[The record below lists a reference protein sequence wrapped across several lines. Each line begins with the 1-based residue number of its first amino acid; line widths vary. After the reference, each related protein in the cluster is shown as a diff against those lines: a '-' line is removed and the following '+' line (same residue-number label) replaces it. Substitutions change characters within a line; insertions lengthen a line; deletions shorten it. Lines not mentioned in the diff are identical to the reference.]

1 MRITFILAAAVAW
14 FHLLGISV
22 RAEDAEDAESKSQDT
37 EEDGKTQEED
47 NRVFSDDELKDVF
60 SEVDANGNN
69 ELARD
74 ELAEFVG
81 KHRRKVLMDEIDDET
96 EEALRKRD
104 KSGDGTISLEEHLD
118 ASMLRRERYRD
129 RGLEERL
136 EAEEDIE
143 LEEHLEAEVCDE
155 KDIENY
161 KEWNT
166 DVFHAAD
173 TNGDGVISKDEL
185 PSLLHPKMGA
195 EFSEKMLEVNMK
207 HAMKMTDTNGDGQLS
222 LDEFTAN
229 SKDFLETN
237 EGDSATEDEVK
248 QQMEEDG
255 IQMEKARS
263 KIESRKM
270 FKRLDANSDG
280 VLDQEE
286 LRPWASGQLAR
297 DDIAGNL
304 ISELDKDGDQQID
317 SDELI
322 QGKSTLRDSQ
332 IQDYLIA
339 WAKGR
344 QIISGP
350 KSR

>member
-37 EEDGKTQEED
+37 EEDGKAQEED

-118 ASMLRRERYRD
+118 ASMQ
-129 RGLEERL
+129 
-136 EAEEDIE
+136 
-143 LEEHLEAEVCDE
+143 EVEVSDE